1 MSDTVLS
8 GGAAPRAQRLP
19 KAAAFDVAVPAVGS
33 CLLVGGVSAA
43 AGGYFPTSWGWT
55 ALALFWVTA
64 ITLLIRRDAES
75 GPLEGVFLGALT
87 LFGGWIWLSTTWS
100 ESAPRSFLEGEHVL
114 VYIAAAAAGLLLVR
128 RRSVPQL
135 LGGVLAGITL
145 ISVWGLATR
154 LFPNR
159 IGTFDPIAGYRL
171 EEPVGYWNALGI
183 LAVVG
188 ALLALGFAARG
199 LSVTGRALAAASLAV
214 LLPTLY
220 FTYSRG
226 SWVAL
231 GGGVAAAVLFEKRR
245 LQLVAAFIVAGLG
258 PGLSILLASR
268 SDALTH
274 KSASIAAATHDGGR
288 FALVVLAAALFGAAL
303 TTGFAAAEARVAVP
317 RAGQL
322 VFAAL
327 LLGLVV
333 AAIGA
338 GIAKYGSPPTI
349 ARKAYDR
356 FSANPNETSSNL
368 NQRLFNV
375 SGNGRAQL
383 WKVAWHDS
391 KEHPWLGSGA
401 GTYEQEWY
409 RHRTF
414 GLDVRDAH
422 NLYVE
427 QLAELGPLGL
437 VLLVIALAAPLVA
450 AVRAR
455 GARLVGA
462 ALAAYVAFL
471 VHAAVD
477 WDWEMSAVTLTGLL
491 CGIALL
497 AAARAERDARTIASP
512 IRFGAVGAAVAL
524 AALAFVGLVGNLA
537 LASSSHAASR
547 GDWRKA
553 AAQARRASN
562 WAPWSSDAYR
572 RLGEAQLGRGDEPGA
587 AAAFRRALA
596 KDPGNWQLWL
606 DLYRATSGVEALKA
620 SRRTYELNPRG
631 VGG

>member
-1 MSDTVLS
+1 LS
-8 GGAAPRAQRLP
+8 GDAAPRVQRLP

-64 ITLLIRRDAES
+64 IALLIRRDAES
-75 GPLEGVFLGALT
+75 GPLEVVFLGALT

-159 IGTFDPIAGYRL
+159 IGTFDPVAGYRL

-183 LAVVG
+183 LAVMG

-231 GGGVAAAVLFEKRR
+231 GAGVAAAVLFEKRR

-258 PGLSILLASR
+258 PGLSLLLASR

-288 FALVVLAAALFGAAL
+288 FALVVLAAALFAAAL

-317 RAGQL
+317 RVGQL
-322 VFAAL
+322 VFTAL

-368 NQRLFNV
+368 NQRLFNI

-383 WKVAWHDS
+383 WKVAWRDS
-391 KEHPWLGSGA
+391 KQHPWLGSGA

-427 QLAELGPLGL
+427 QLAELGPIGF
-437 VLLVIALAAPLVA
+437 VLLILALGAPLVA
-450 AVRAR
+450 AVRSR

-471 VHAAVD
+471 LHAAVD

-553 AAQARRASN
+553 AAEARRASN

-572 RLGEAQLGRGDEPGA
+572 RFGEAQLGRGDDRGA

>member
-1 MSDTVLS
+1 MSDTVFS
-8 GGAAPRAQRLP
+8 GRAAPLAQGSS
-19 KAAAFDVAVPAVGS
+19 KAAAFDAAVPAIGS

-64 ITLLIRRDAES
+64 IALLIRTAPES
-75 GPLEGVFLGALT
+75 GPLEVVFLGALT

-100 ESAPRSFLEGEHVL
+100 ESAPRSFVEGEHVL

-145 ISVWGLATR
+145 ISAWGLATR

-183 LAVVG
+183 VAAMG

-199 LSVTGRALAAASLAV
+199 LSVAGRALAAASLAI

-226 SWVAL
+226 AWLALVA
-231 GGGVAAAVLFEKRR
+231 GVAAAVLFERRR
-245 LQLVAAFIVAGLG
+245 LQLVAAFILSALG

-268 SDALTH
+268 FDALTH
-274 KSASIAAATHDGGR
+274 KTASIAAATHDGER
-288 FALVVLAAALFGAAL
+288 FALVVLAAALVAAAL

-317 RAGQL
+317 RVGRL
-322 VFAAL
+322 VFTAL

-333 AAIGA
+333 AAIVA

-349 ARKAYDR
+349 ARKAYDK
-356 FSANPNETSSNL
+356 FSANPNEASTNL

-383 WKVAWHDS
+383 WKVAWHDY
-391 KEHPWLGSGA
+391 KAHPWLGSGA

-427 QLAELGPLGL
+427 QLAELGPIGLALL
-437 VLLVIALAAPLVA
+437 VLALAVPLLA
-450 AVRAR
+450 AIRAR

-462 ALAAYVAFL
+462 ALAAYIAFL
-471 VHAAVD
+471 VHAALD
-477 WDWEMSAVTLTGLL
+477 WDWEVSAVTLTGLL

-497 AAARAERDARTIASP
+497 AAARAERGARPIASP

-537 LASSSHAASR
+537 LVSSSHAASR

-553 AAQARRASN
+553 AAEARKASN

-572 RLGEAQLGRGDEPGA
+572 RLGEAQLGAGDDRGA
-587 AAAFRRALA
+587 AVAFRRALA

-606 DLYRATSGVEALKA
+606 DLYRATSGVEARRA
-620 SRRTYELNPRG
+620 SRLTYELNPRG